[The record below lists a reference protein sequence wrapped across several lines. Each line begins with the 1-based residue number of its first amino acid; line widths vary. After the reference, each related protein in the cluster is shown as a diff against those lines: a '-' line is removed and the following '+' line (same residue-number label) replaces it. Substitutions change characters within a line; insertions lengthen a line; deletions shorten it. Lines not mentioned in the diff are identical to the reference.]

1 MKKKRKQRGLVAI
14 VLFFFPFNLATAS
27 EIHQVETV
35 GTIGFTG
42 VYEPIGTPDPVPP
55 ITEVTKPDGQLPQTN
70 ERSHPWLHWLGF
82 FMVSLVFYFWRQKI
96 QTKKQTNKKAGI
108 LI

>member
-1 MKKKRKQRGLVAI
+1 MKKKRKQWRVVAI
-14 VLFFFPFNLATAS
+14 ILFLLPFNLATAS
-27 EIHQVETV
+27 EVHQVETA

-70 ERSHPWLHWLGF
+70 EQSHPWLHWLGLII
-82 FMVSLVFYFWRQKI
+82 VSLVFYRGRQK
-96 QTKKQTNKKAGI
+96 KNEKNKPIRK
-108 LI
+108 